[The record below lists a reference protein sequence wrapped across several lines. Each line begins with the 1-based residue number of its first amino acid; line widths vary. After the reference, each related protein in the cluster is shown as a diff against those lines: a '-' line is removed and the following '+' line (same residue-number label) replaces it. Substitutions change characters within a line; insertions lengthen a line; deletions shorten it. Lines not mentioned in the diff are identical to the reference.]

1 MFQLHTVANSFF
13 KKNVSTKIEIIV
25 DAFNN
30 LNFSFQVNGK
40 CLKGLFH
47 EEVVRTLKELPVEVC
62 LVCARKVTGPSPL
75 RGTIVDNVDPG
86 RSEQAFASRVR
97 NYLF

>member
-1 MFQLHTVANSFF
+1 M
-13 KKNVSTKIEIIV
+13 
-25 DAFNN
+25 
-30 LNFSFQVNGK
+30 
-40 CLKGLFH
+40 
-47 EEVVRTLKELPVEVC
+47 EVC

-97 NYLF
+97 NYFLMSLLGSTILYLLYNFQLHDTKYSHNMCVTIFVDR